1 MSDEK
6 LNDSLLEIIGRF
18 ESLILWAAT
27 AVCVYWC
34 YLALGELP

>member
-1 MSDEK
+1 MIS
-6 LNDSLLEIIGRF
+6 RF

-27 AVCVYWC
+27 AACVYWC